1 MVGEEQAGQ
10 VVALQAVAASFHTV
24 YGDSTRDATRCT
36 TCTCTCTCICTFTCT
51 CICTRC
57 KLCGTD
63 SRPVIHKT
71 VR

>member
-1 MVGEEQAGQ
+1 MGEEQAGQ

-36 TCTCTCTCICTFTCT
+36 CTCTCTCTCS
-51 CICTRC
+51 RC

-63 SRPVIHKT
+63 SRPVFHKT